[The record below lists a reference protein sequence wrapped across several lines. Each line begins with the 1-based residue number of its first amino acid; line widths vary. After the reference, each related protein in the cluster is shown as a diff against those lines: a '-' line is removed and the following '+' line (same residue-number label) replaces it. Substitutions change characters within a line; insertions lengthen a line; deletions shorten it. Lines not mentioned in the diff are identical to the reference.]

1 MEKRPVT
8 PSAIS
13 VQTKKKKP
21 PLDVAM
27 RLATPTPF
35 PFMCRTGTP
44 NARSDPRRM
53 MTYPDRRPASTSI
66 PYSQTTE
73 MSTLHDE
80 VIESARL
87 ESADDVV
94 SQVKRK
100 EEDREQRRDG

>member
-1 MEKRPVT
+1 
-8 PSAIS
+8 
-13 VQTKKKKP
+13 
-21 PLDVAM
+21 
-27 RLATPTPF
+27 
-35 PFMCRTGTP
+35 
-44 NARSDPRRM
+44 
-53 MTYPDRRPASTSI
+53 
-66 PYSQTTE
+66 